1 MNDRYLP
8 AAVWTYPDAIA
19 LFIGGLLGSL
29 FALSFTITINGG
41 EQLSDVGVLGV
52 SSVGSALIT
61 FAILLYLSRSRGT
74 GTWDLDFGLRFE
86 SSDALGLLY
95 GMGLQ
100 IGVVLLVQLPLLK
113 LLNLDNPPEQSV
125 AQIAGEASSIGTR
138 AMIVFIV
145 VVLAPLTEELL
156 YRGVL
161 LSRLRRDFTP
171 HVAVVTSAAVFA
183 GIHLIDPNAILA
195 VPGLFVI
202 GLVLGYLALRT
213 NRIGL
218 TIATHAGVNL
228 LAAIAILAGLDI

>member
-1 MNDRYLP
+1 MKDRYLP

-29 FALSFTITINGG
+29 FALSFAIALNGG

-52 SSVGSALIT
+52 SSVGSALVA

-74 GTWDLDFGLRFE
+74 GSWDLDFGLRFQ

-100 IGVVLLVQLPLLK
+100 IAVVLLVQLPLLT
-113 LLNLDNPPEQSV
+113 LLNLDDPPEQSV
-125 AQIAGEASSIGTR
+125 AQIAGEASSISTR

-145 VVLAPLTEELL
+145 VVLAPVTEELL

-171 HVAVVTSAAVFA
+171 HVAVAISAAAFA

-202 GLVLGYLALRT
+202 GLALGYQALRT

-228 LAAIAILAGLDI
+228 LAAIAILAGIDT